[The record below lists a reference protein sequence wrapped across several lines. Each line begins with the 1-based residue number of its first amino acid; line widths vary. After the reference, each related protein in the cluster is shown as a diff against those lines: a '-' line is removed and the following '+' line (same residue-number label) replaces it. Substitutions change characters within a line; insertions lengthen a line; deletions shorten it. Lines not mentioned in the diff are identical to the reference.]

1 MVSHTQKS
9 VYCYNIMLIQMLFMK
24 KTEKCVLKC
33 MKSMQLFFL
42 ESVTKYF

>member
-24 KTEKCVLKC
+24 KTEKCILKF
-33 MKSMQLFFL
+33 KKNTELFFL
-42 ESVTKYF
+42 ESVTK